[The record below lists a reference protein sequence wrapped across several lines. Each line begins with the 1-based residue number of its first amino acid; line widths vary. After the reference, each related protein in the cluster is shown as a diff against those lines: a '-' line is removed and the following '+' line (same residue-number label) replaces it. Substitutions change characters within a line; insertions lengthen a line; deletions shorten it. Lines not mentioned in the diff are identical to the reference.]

1 MKIKALAAR
10 EILDSRGLP
19 TLETSLY
26 TNNGNVFVAS
36 VPAGA
41 STGSNEACELRDG
54 GERAQGKGVLKA
66 VSLIETHLSRLL
78 VGREIDPYAID
89 EILCREGGPLL
100 ENIGSNTALS
110 ISIATV
116 RAYAA
121 ARKKDLFEAV
131 GELAGVAHFFI
142 PQSMYNIVNGG
153 VHAHNNLAIQEFL
166 VRPQKSPSF
175 AKSFQE
181 ITTLYHCLEKLLQSA
196 GYVTPLGDEGGFSP
210 SAKEGA
216 LSLTEEIVFE
226 FIISAREKCGMLESV
241 ELAID
246 AAANTFYDKA
256 NKCYM
261 LKSEHLTNAEL
272 VDRYMLWRTK
282 YGLASI
288 EDGCAEH
295 DVAGWQKL
303 FEKLNKATQIVG
315 DDLCV
320 TDENYI
326 KKAFDQKCINAVVI
340 KPNQKGT
347 VTGAIKAAQIA
358 KRLGCRLI
366 VSHRSGETHDNFIAD
381 FAVGIGAEE
390 FKGGA
395 PARSERVAKYRRFVE
410 IEKVL

>member
-1 MKIKALAAR
+1 
-10 EILDSRGLP
+10 
-19 TLETSLY
+19 
-26 TNNGNVFVAS
+26 
-36 VPAGA
+36 
-41 STGSNEACELRDG
+41 
-54 GERAQGKGVLKA
+54 

-261 LKSEHLTNAEL
+261 FKSEHLTNAEL

-282 YGLASI
+282 YCLASI
-288 EDGCAEH
+288 
-295 DVAGWQKL
+295 
-303 FEKLNKATQIVG
+303 
-315 DDLCV
+315 
-320 TDENYI
+320 
-326 KKAFDQKCINAVVI
+326 
-340 KPNQKGT
+340 
-347 VTGAIKAAQIA
+347 
-358 KRLGCRLI
+358 
-366 VSHRSGETHDNFIAD
+366 
-381 FAVGIGAEE
+381 
-390 FKGGA
+390 
-395 PARSERVAKYRRFVE
+395 
-410 IEKVL
+410 